1 MGLEIQ
7 RLRDSTFHIISAT
20 GREERIVG
28 RGNSDT
34 MCIECI
40 PEYISE
46 IAADSRF
53 QKYQITR
60 AEDVVRTT
68 MSSFLDRLYKD
79 DNEKRNE
86 AGEFWNSVFDDESS
100 ELCRWMRRTITG
112 F

>member
-1 MGLEIQ
+1 MLEIQ
-7 RLRDSTFHIISAT
+7 RLRDSTFHIISVT

-60 AEDVVRTT
+60 AEDIIKTT
-68 MSSFLDRLYKD
+68 MSSFLDNFYKD
-79 DNEKRNE
+79 DTKKRNE
-86 AGEFWNSVFDDESS
+86 AGEFWDSVFEDESS
-100 ELCRWMRRTITG
+100 ELYRCMRRMIAG